1 MRNHQKSICLILLL
15 LLLPAMLLTG
25 CGKREDPF
33 QIVLASGFVGD
44 PFVGP
49 YVEKLGVD
57 SEITYRGFSFG
68 EEGVDGTFFGASV
81 MSMTAVMVAGEI
93 DVLVCDLE
101 NAARYARND
110 MFLDLTEVFTE
121 AELAGYEDKLVDFDM
136 LDEYAQPTGEK
147 TVRCGLNIS
156 GNEELTYILNS
167 DAYAVFIVANTA
179 DLELSKDVFWKIVN
193 S

>member
-1 MRNHQKSICLILLL
+1 MRNHKKMICQILTL

-25 CGKREDPF
+25 CGKAEDPF

-49 YVEKLGVD
+49 YVEKLGLD
-57 SEITYRGFSFG
+57 SEIAYRGFSFG
-68 EEGVDGTFFGASV
+68 SEGVDGTFFGASV
-81 MSMTAVMVAGEI
+81 MSMTAVLVAGEI

-110 MFLDLTEVFTE
+110 MFLDLTAVFTE
-121 AELAGYEDKLVDFDM
+121 EELAGYEDRLVNFDM
-136 LDEYAQPTGEK
+136 LDEFAEPTGEK
-147 TVRCGLNIS
+147 TTLCGLDIS
-156 GNEELTYILNS
+156 GNTDLDYILNS
-167 DAYAVFIVANTA
+167 DAYALFIVANTA